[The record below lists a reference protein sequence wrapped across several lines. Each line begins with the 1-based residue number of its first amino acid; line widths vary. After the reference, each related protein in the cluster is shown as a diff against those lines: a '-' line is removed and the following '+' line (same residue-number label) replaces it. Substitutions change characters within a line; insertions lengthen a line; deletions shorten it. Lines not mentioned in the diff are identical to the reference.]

1 MNAQSNTAD
10 PGKGPLMLFQRLVNW
25 FIPASLLHS
34 QTNRGLAR
42 VFVQTHLLGAVAG
55 ALMLAHLSSVERAPE
70 PGIYALGALVVVFL
84 ALPFVLRRTG
94 NMSIVSLISF
104 QVLGIVAL
112 IGTFQYGGFGSPFLP
127 WLLVSLLSG
136 LFYQSR
142 RTGLVIG
149 LFVADVA
156 VFFAILAWHQ
166 QPALLPTGD
175 LKLLSW
181 VSIAVAM
188 TYMAFMALYYSH
200 IIASRAELQ
209 EEAER
214 YRAAALELEQ
224 ARVVAE
230 QLNRNRSQF
239 FSKMSHELRTPLNA
253 IIGYSEILL
262 EDCEDAPH
270 PDPQRSAD
278 LGRINATGKHLL
290 SLVSDVLDVDNLES
304 AVATVD
310 IGQFTLGEL
319 CDDVAAT
326 AQPLVEANGN
336 RLVID
341 CPLRQDHLRTDVK
354 KLRQM
359 LINLLSNAAKF
370 TAGGTVTLELW
381 LERGMADDRLH
392 AAVRDTGIGIA
403 PEVLPQLFETYM
415 QADPTIQGRFGGTG
429 LGLALTRKFA
439 VLLGG
444 QITATSRPGEG
455 SCFTIDIPAELKASD
470 HGEVGSAGVGEAD
483 ADPASPSTR
492 AA

>member
-166 QPALLPTGD
+166 QPALLPWLD
-175 LKLLSW
+175 WAYAQVK
-181 VSIAVAM
+181 
-188 TYMAFMALYYSH
+188 
-200 IIASRAELQ
+200 
-209 EEAER
+209 
-214 YRAAALELEQ
+214 
-224 ARVVAE
+224 
-230 QLNRNRSQF
+230 
-239 FSKMSHELRTPLNA
+239 SK
-253 IIGYSEILL
+253 
-262 EDCEDAPH
+262 
-270 PDPQRSAD
+270 
-278 LGRINATGKHLL
+278 TGK
-290 SLVSDVLDVDNLES
+290 
-304 AVATVD
+304 
-310 IGQFTLGEL
+310 
-319 CDDVAAT
+319 AA
-326 AQPLVEANGN
+326 
-336 RLVID
+336 
-341 CPLRQDHLRTDVK
+341 
-354 KLRQM
+354 
-359 LINLLSNAAKF
+359 
-370 TAGGTVTLELW
+370 
-381 LERGMADDRLH
+381 
-392 AAVRDTGIGIA
+392 
-403 PEVLPQLFETYM
+403 
-415 QADPTIQGRFGGTG
+415 
-429 LGLALTRKFA
+429 
-439 VLLGG
+439 
-444 QITATSRPGEG
+444 
-455 SCFTIDIPAELKASD
+455 
-470 HGEVGSAGVGEAD
+470 
-483 ADPASPSTR
+483 
-492 AA
+492 

>member
-1 MNAQSNTAD
+1 MNAQSNIAD
-10 PGKGPLMLFQRLVNW
+10 TGRGPLALFQRLVNW

-42 VFVQTHLLGAVAG
+42 VFVQTHLLGAVVS
-55 ALMLAHLSSVERAPE
+55 ALMLWHLASLERTPD
-70 PGIYALGALVVVFL
+70 PGIYALGALVLVFV
-84 ALPFVLRRTG
+84 ALPFALRRIG
-94 NMSIVSLISF
+94 DMSIVSLVSF

-136 LFYQSR
+136 LFYHSK

-149 LFVADVA
+149 LFVADLV

-166 QPALLPTGD
+166 QPALLPAGD
-175 LKLLSW
+175 VKLLSW
-181 VSIAVAM
+181 ISIGVAM

-224 ARVVAE
+224 ARIVAE
-230 QLNRNRSQF
+230 QLNLNRSKF

-262 EDCEDAPH
+262 EDSLDDPH
-270 PDPQRSAD
+270 PNAQRDAD

-290 SLVSDVLDVDNLES
+290 SLVSEVLDADNLES
-304 AVATVD
+304 ATMAVEF
-310 IGQFTLGEL
+310 GEFTLGQL

-326 AQPLVEANGN
+326 AQPLVVANGN
-336 RLVID
+336 KFVID
-341 CPLRQDHLRTDVK
+341 CPLRQDYVRSDVK

-370 TAGGTVTLELW
+370 TTGGTVTLELW

-415 QADPTIQGRFGGTG
+415 QADATIQGRFGGTG
-429 LGLALTRKFA
+429 LGLALTRKFS

-444 QITATSRPGEG
+444 QITATSRLGEG
-455 SCFTIDIPAELKASD
+455 SCFTIDIPAELKARD
-470 HGEVGSAGVGEAD
+470 HGEAD
-483 ADPASPSTR
+483 IGIASEPESCSPTASGR